1 MIIEIGKFFIYAIL
15 IVLLSKIL
23 LAKSLR
29 GIAEN
34 LKLKPRIVGGITGIA
49 TSIPEFLT
57 VTVSSFKGL
66 SSTSLY
72 NIFSS
77 NVINFIQYIVSILIN
92 KNYKEIKNR
101 AIIIQLGIA
110 IFTIVMPIFL
120 LKYEKKINIYFA
132 ILFIIIYFL
141 FSWIIKNIHDKYLK
155 DYEEKIEEDQMIK
168 EIKKEHNH
176 KKTYVYF
183 LLIIIAGILLYIIG
197 NALGNVLEKLS
208 EIFGIA
214 ESILGILLGIITS
227 IPEFITFFESQK
239 YYKRENERKIL
250 GVIEAT
256 NNLVVSN
263 MLNLFIIQSI
273 GIMINY
279 INS

>member
-141 FSWIIKNIHDKYLK
+141 FSWIIKNIHYKYLK

-183 LLIIIAGILLYIIG
+183 LLIIIAGILLCIY
-197 NALGNVLEKLS
+197 
-208 EIFGIA
+208 
-214 ESILGILLGIITS
+214 
-227 IPEFITFFESQK
+227 
-239 YYKRENERKIL
+239 
-250 GVIEAT
+250 
-256 NNLVVSN
+256 
-263 MLNLFIIQSI
+263 
-273 GIMINY
+273 INY
-279 INS
+279 NFIRDFIVYNRKCTWKCIRKAFRNIWHCGIHFRNFIGYYNKHSRIYYFF